1 MAGKK
6 LKRTGSVSFDS
17 SLKDDKSD
25 TSSQYSGATTNVA
38 FSDYNYPLT
47 KQNPEEGA
55 MLLRVRGKPGIEWK
69 NLFVIPSLTFLVM
82 LTGVDVMQSSTQL
95 LSDPESYNFPK
106 ERAAEIN
113 TNSMTYASIVSILVL
128 LFGGIIYDLL
138 GRKATVVIMLLT
150 MAFSTAPFPF
160 GKLLPDYQVLYFMIF
175 KIVYSCSFIPLIMN
189 PFINDYV
196 KVQDRGLA
204 MGLQNTGLVCG
215 TITSVA
221 GLFTLTSLVPAAY
234 GFIFLALL

>member
-1 MAGKK
+1 MQQKP
-6 LKRTGSVSFDS
+6 KRSGSVSFQADVNHE
-17 SLKDDKSD
+17 KSE

-38 FSDYNYPLT
+38 FSDYNYPTT
-47 KQNPEEGA
+47 KENPEEGA
-55 MLLRVRGKPGIEWK
+55 MLLKVRGKPGVAWR
-69 NLFVIPSLTFLVM
+69 NLFIIPSLTFLVM

-95 LSDPESYNFPK
+95 LSDPDSYAFAK
-106 ERAAEIN
+106 DRAAEIN
-113 TNSMTYASIVSILVL
+113 TNSMTYASIVSIFVL

-138 GRKATVVIMLLT
+138 GRKATVIIMLLT
-150 MAFSTAPFPF
+150 MALSTAPFPF

-221 GLFTLTSLVPAAY
+221 GLYTLT
-234 GFIFLALL
+234 